1 MEKEYLSEWFI
12 EGLKEIGIT
21 EQEYHKKTQ
30 DEKNKIKKYLEE
42 FGHF

>member
-30 DEKNKIKKYLEE
+30 KEKKKYLEVL
-42 FGHF
+42 GHN